1 MKGLKRDWLIFLSP
15 ALYFLASVRLR
26 AREVRP
32 MNPQFILAVAIG
44 GAIGSVA
51 RYLVAI
57 GVGRAFGTNF
67 PWGTLIIN
75 VTGSFLIGAFAGL
88 FALKW
93 DLPQAMRI
101 FLTVGIC
108 GGYTTFST
116 FSLDA
121 FYLMERGEIFAAGGY
136 MIASVVLS
144 VAALVAAMQLVRLI

>member
-1 MKGLKRDWLIFLSP
+1 VNW
-15 ALYFLASVRLR
+15 
-26 AREVRP
+26 
-32 MNPQFILAVAIG
+32 QFILAVAIG

-57 GVGRAFGTNF
+57 GSGKVFGLDF

-75 VTGSFLIGAFAGL
+75 VTGSFLIGAFVAL
-88 FALKW
+88 FAAKL
-93 DLPQAMRI
+93 QASQAVRI

-121 FYLMERGEIFAAGGY
+121 FYLFERGALLASAAY
-136 MIASVVLS
+136 VLASVVLS
-144 VAALVAAMQLVRLI
+144 IAGLVLGVQIIRVIP

>member
-1 MKGLKRDWLIFLSP
+1 LNI
-15 ALYFLASVRLR
+15 
-26 AREVRP
+26 
-32 MNPQFILAVAIG
+32 QFILAVAIG
-44 GAIGSVA
+44 GSIGSVM
-51 RYLVAI
+51 RYLVSI
-57 GVGRAFGTNF
+57 GSGKLFGTNF

-75 VTGSFLIGAFAGL
+75 ITGSFLIGLFVGL
-88 FALKW
+88 FALRW

-121 FYLMERGEIFAAGGY
+121 FYLMERGEVVVAGAY

-144 VAALVAAMQLVRLI
+144 VGALMGAMQITRAISN